1 MMLISTVR
9 MADLKQSIH
18 ALNVITIG
26 GIDMFLFWV
35 AIAITIGV
43 GESLK
48 DSYDAYKYK
57 TSGEEER
64 ALRRIRGEKY

>member
-1 MMLISTVR
+1 

-18 ALNVITIG
+18 ALNVIIIG
-26 GIDMFLFWV
+26 GINMFLFFLV
-35 AIAITIGV
+35 IAIAIGV

-57 TSGEEER
+57 ASGEEER

>member
-1 MMLISTVR
+1 
-9 MADLKQSIH
+9 
-18 ALNVITIG
+18 
-26 GIDMFLFWV
+26 MFLFWV